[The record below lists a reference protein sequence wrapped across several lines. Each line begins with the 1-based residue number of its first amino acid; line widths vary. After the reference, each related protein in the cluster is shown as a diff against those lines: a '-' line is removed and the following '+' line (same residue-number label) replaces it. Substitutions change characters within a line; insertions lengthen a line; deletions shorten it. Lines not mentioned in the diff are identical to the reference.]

1 MKAGTRDVF
10 GTAGALQLGMNWRPL
25 LLLIPGLALYGADFC
40 DPAAL
45 AGPYAFQLTGTTDIA
60 GSPQPTAS
68 LGRLFFDGHGSLT
81 GTASVAFRGLL
92 LENPVT
98 GSYEAKPDCT
108 VVWKLRDDSGG
119 FQNFSG
125 TFSTDGTDV
134 RFKQSDPG
142 GVKQGTM
149 KKTSDAC
156 SEADLLARYAF
167 AVSGSTVPMQAGEE
181 AHAVSAKG
189 KLDVAA
195 NGSFQVD
202 SDCSVVFQLT
212 LAAPSGSADSTT
224 MNMRG
229 FLVSGGKEILAF
241 QTDAGVTVAGRLT
254 ADATQ
259 SNSR

>member
-1 MKAGTRDVF
+1 M
-10 GTAGALQLGMNWRPL
+10 
-25 LLLIPGLALYGADFC
+25 
-40 DPAAL
+40 
-45 AGPYAFQLTGTTDIA
+45 
-60 GSPQPTAS
+60 
-68 LGRLFFDGHGSLT
+68 
-81 GTASVAFRGLL
+81 
-92 LENPVT
+92 
-98 GSYEAKPDCT
+98 
-108 VVWKLRDDSGG
+108 WKLRDDSGG

-134 RFKQSDPG
+134 QFKQSDPG
-142 GVKQGTM
+142 GAKQGTM

-167 AVSGSTVPMQAGEE
+167 SVSGSTVPMQAGEE
-181 AHAVSAKG
+181 AHTVSAKG

-212 LAAPSGSADSTT
+212 LAAPGRSADST

-254 ADATQ
+254 AEANQ
-259 SNSR
+259 NNSR